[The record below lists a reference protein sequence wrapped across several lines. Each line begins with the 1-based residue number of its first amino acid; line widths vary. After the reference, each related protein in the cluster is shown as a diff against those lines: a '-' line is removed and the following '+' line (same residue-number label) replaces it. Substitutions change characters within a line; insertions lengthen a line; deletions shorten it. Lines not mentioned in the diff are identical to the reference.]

1 MGDNLDLPDRNG
13 VRTPMQWDA
22 SPNAGFTTGKPFTE
36 LVKGERSY
44 QHINVASQIVDKDSL
59 FHAISR
65 MVNIR
70 KQHHTFGR
78 GSMEWVITENPAL
91 AVYTRKY
98 QDETLLIINNLS
110 GSPQTTSLPVEHHAP
125 YIDLISNTEQHIDST
140 LTLQP
145 YAYLWL
151 KLMR

>member
-44 QHINVASQIVDKDSL
+44 QHINVASQMVDKDSL
-59 FHAISR
+59 FHSISR

-78 GSMEWVITENPAL
+78 GTMEWVITENPAF

-110 GSPQTTSLPVEHHAP
+110 DSAQKILLPAEYHAN
-125 YIDLISNTEQHIDST
+125 YMDLISNTAYQIGPS

-145 YAYLWL
+145 YAHLWL
-151 KLMR
+151 KRK